1 MPPNNPTTKSVQSPC
16 FAAIA
21 LILAGCSPTLQLSST
36 APGAQTAYFAG
47 YPEGLLAA
55 AVAACTAPG
64 QTARRPTQGTVI
76 CETLPSP
83 ESAAALILAHD
94 GTIEALPSYIV
105 GFQAVTAE
113 DGYLVTADTY
123 IRVPQLDGT
132 VAQIRLPDEGIE
144 DTMRALLISAGGA
157 PLTP

>member
-1 MPPNNPTTKSVQSPC
+1 MPPINPTTKSALSPG

-21 LILAGCSPTLQLSST
+21 LVLAGCSPVPQLSST

-47 YPEGLLAA
+47 YPEGLLTAA
-55 AVAACTAPG
+55 LAACTAPA
-64 QTARRPTQGTVI
+64 QTARRPAQGTVI

-83 ESAAALILAHD
+83 ESAAALILTHD

-105 GFQAVTAE
+105 GFQAIAAK

-123 IRVPQLDGT
+123 IRVPQFDGT

-144 DTMRALLISAGGA
+144 DIVRALLISAGGT